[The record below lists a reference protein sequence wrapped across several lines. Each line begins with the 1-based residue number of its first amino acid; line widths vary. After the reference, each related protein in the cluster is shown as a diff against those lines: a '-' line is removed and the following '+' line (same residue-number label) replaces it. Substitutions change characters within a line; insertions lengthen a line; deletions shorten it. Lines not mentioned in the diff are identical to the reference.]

1 MSSTTTKH
9 RRGGR
14 LWAAAASGALCVAG
28 LVLLIVFLLD
38 QEPAPPQAP
47 AAQTASS
54 SSPGS
59 SSPPSSSS
67 SRSSGATTP
76 PSSDAGQTPSTSA
89 APSTPAA
96 LPSSKPVRVRVPDRD
111 IDGAVFGI
119 PLADD
124 GTLPAPSGARKDD
137 AAWFDGSPTPG
148 EPGPAVIEGHVT
160 YSGKPSVFFELGAV
174 RKGDRI
180 DVDRADGSTATFEV
194 YDVGRFPKDSFPTWA
209 VYENTSSA
217 ELRLITCGGTVDAAG
232 RHADNVIVFARLVD
246 EG

>member
-38 QEPAPPQAP
+38 QEPVPPQAP
-47 AAQTASS
+47 AAQASS
-54 SSPGS
+54 SSSDSSSGS
-59 SSPPSSSS
+59 S
-67 SRSSGATTP
+67 SSGATTP
-76 PSSDAGQTPSTSA
+76 PSSEAEQSPSTSA
-89 APSTPAA
+89 APSAPAA
-96 LPSSKPVRVRVPDRD
+96 LPASKPVRVRVPDRD
-111 IDGAVFGI
+111 IDGDVFAQA
-119 PLADD
+119 LADD
-124 GTLPAPSGARKDD
+124 GTLPAPRGARKDD

-148 EPGPAVIEGHVT
+148 EKGPAVIEGHVT
-160 YSGKPSVFFELGAV
+160 YSSRPSVFFELGAV
-174 RKGDRI
+174 RTGDRVE
-180 DVDRADGSTATFEV
+180 VDRADGSTATFEV

-209 VYENTSSA
+209 VYENTSA
-217 ELRLITCGGTVDAAG
+217 PELRLITCGGTVDASG

>member
-1 MSSTTTKH
+1 MSSVNKQH

-14 LWAAAASGALCVAG
+14 LWAVAASGALCVAG
-28 LVLLIVFLLD
+28 LVLLIVFLVD
-38 QEPAPPQAP
+38 QEPPPPQAP

-54 SSPGS
+54 SSD
-59 SSPPSSSS
+59 SSSS
-67 SRSSGATTP
+67 SSSSGATTP
-76 PSSDAGQTPSTSA
+76 PSSDAEQTPSTSA
-89 APSTPAA
+89 APSTPAV
-96 LPSSKPVRVRVPDRD
+96 LPASKPVRIRVPDRD

-148 EPGPAVIEGHVT
+148 EQGPAVIEGHVT

-174 RKGDRI
+174 RKGDRV
-180 DVDRADGSTATFEV
+180 DVERADGSTATFEV

-217 ELRLITCGGTVDAAG
+217 ELRMITCGGTVDAAG

>member
-1 MSSTTTKH
+1 MSSTTTQH

-28 LVLLIVFLLD
+28 LVLLIVFLVD
-38 QEPAPPQAP
+38 QEPPPPQAP

-54 SSPGS
+54 SSD
-59 SSPPSSSS
+59 SSSS
-67 SRSSGATTP
+67 SGATMP
-76 PSSDAGQTPSTSA
+76 PSSDAEQTPSTSA

-96 LPSSKPVRVRVPDRD
+96 LPASKPVRVRVPDRD

-148 EPGPAVIEGHVT
+148 EQGPAVIEGHVT
-160 YSGKPSVFFELGAV
+160 YSGKRSVFFELGAV
-174 RKGDRI
+174 RKGDRV
-180 DVDRADGSTATFEV
+180 DVERADGSTATFEV

-217 ELRLITCGGTVDAAG
+217 ELRMITCGGTVDAAG